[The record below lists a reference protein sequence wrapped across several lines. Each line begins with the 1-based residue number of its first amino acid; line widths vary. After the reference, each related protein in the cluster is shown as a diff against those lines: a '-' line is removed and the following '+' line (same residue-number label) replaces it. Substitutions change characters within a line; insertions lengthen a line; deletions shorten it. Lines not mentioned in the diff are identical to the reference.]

1 MNVLLLGA
9 GAVGESYAVLTRQ
22 ADPNHEWLE
31 KLVVADFSED
41 RAREVA
47 DRFGGGDR
55 YPWEQVDA
63 SDQAR
68 IEEVIRKHQ
77 VDLVMNGCPQHFD
90 EEIFDAAFN
99 QGCHYIDMAMTL
111 SEKHPKQPYQ
121 KIGVMLGDYQF
132 EQHGRWEEKGRTALL
147 AMGID
152 PGISNVFARYVS
164 DELFDELDEIG
175 VRDGA
180 NMAVAGMKYATQF
193 SVWSVIEECL
203 NPPVFWEKDR
213 GHYTTQAMSEAEIF
227 NFPEIGPVE
236 SGGHR
241 TRRSDHP
248 ASQPSERTQKSQFQD
263 QPGGRP
269 DETPP
274 DIRGNRP
281 VIRRAHRCQGNDGGS
296 PGCGGSMFSRPG
308 QDRSPDEGKD
318 MRGASTPP
326 AARMEK
332 TGRSTCTR
340 WTDNEECMKKW
351 GCQAVAIQ
359 TSVGAA
365 IATELIAKGIWN
377 KPGVHAP
384 EVFDPEPV
392 LERLPQYG
400 FPYHIRDSWSS

>member
-1 MNVLLLGA
+1 MKVLLLGA

-41 RAREVA
+41 RVREVA

-121 KIGVMLGDYQF
+121 KVGVMLGDYQF

-180 NMAVAGMKYATQF
+180 NMAVAGVKYATQF

-236 SGGHR
+236 VVAIEHEEVITLPRNIEKGLKKVNFKISLGDDLMKLLRIFEETGLSSAEPIDVKGTMVAPR
-241 TRRSDHP
+241 DVVEACFPDP
-248 ASQPSERTQKSQFQD
+248 AKIGPQMKGKICVGVNAT
-263 QPGGRP
+263 GRK
-269 DETPP
+269 D
-274 DIRGNRP
+274 
-281 VIRRAHRCQGNDGGS
+281 
-296 PGCGGSMFSRPG
+296 
-308 QDRSPDEGKD
+308 GKD
-318 MRGASTPP
+318 R
-326 AARMEK
+326 EVYIYQV
-332 TGRSTCTR
+332 
-340 WTDNEECMKKW
+340 TDNEECMKKW

-384 EVFDPEPV
+384 EVFDPKPV